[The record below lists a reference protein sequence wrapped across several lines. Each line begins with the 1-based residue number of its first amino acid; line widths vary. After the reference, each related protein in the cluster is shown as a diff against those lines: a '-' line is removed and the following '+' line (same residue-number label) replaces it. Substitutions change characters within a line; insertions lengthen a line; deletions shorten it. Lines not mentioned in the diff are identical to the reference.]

1 MATCGCS
8 VSKVSRG
15 GDSGAAGGGGGSA
28 VASAAYMTAQQLL
41 EYLTGLVK
49 DYRAKAPGVVTTF
62 MVAPDGA
69 PDWVLDR
76 EQLWNA
82 AEAKNNRINS
92 VLARKCLLSLPH
104 ELDAAAREQ
113 LTRDFCA
120 YLVETFDVAVDAAI
134 HLPSR
139 QGDQRNHHAHLMFT
153 TNVVTPDGF
162 GPKTRVLDDLK
173 TGPVAITGMREK
185 WEALVNAALGRA
197 GVDARIS
204 AKTKLAQ
211 IVEMDQQIEAAP
223 SPAVRQRLQRQRST
237 LAAHPPQPKI
247 GAAVTT
253 FRRRAERL
261 RSEQPRRAKGR
272 PPTAEQVLASLTAS
286 PEVHAKNAETA
297 RWLDE
302 FDKNEGARK
311 QVDERRSRYWRQ
323 AVEGLGR
330 KPAEA
335 PVERAF
341 ASAEPRRQ
349 RQRPAEPR
357 PAPVEAPERP
367 VERVQAVPAA
377 AEARSA
383 TEAQQVALEAL
394 EAIPAAQELPSPN
407 YQFVEA
413 PVEPQEATVELP
425 VPPQRPA
432 SIMEQLDAEMAA
444 SGWIRE
450 PARPRTE
457 PSADPEPTPEPPSP
471 VWPSLRA
478 AFEAIISPEGFGGRL
493 WGVLQDWGLVRKR
506 VSLEEVSDVLAREGM
521 VETTLQNFATKDR
534 PSRLQIL
541 DDLEL
546 PHDLD
551 VGVSAS
557 RMITPVVDEQKPER
571 QAHVPAH
578 QQAPEPEPNPTPV
591 EPEPDNPA
599 PHTWSSGPS
608 M

>member
-185 WEALVNAALGRA
+185 WEALVNAALGQA

-211 IVEMDQQIEAAP
+211 IVEIDQQIEAAP

-261 RSEQPRRAKGR
+261 RSEQPRRAKGQKPAQQGSRQASCPIPR
-272 PPTAEQVLASLTAS
+272 PPAANTG
-286 PEVHAKNAETA
+286 N
-297 RWLDE
+297 
-302 FDKNEGARK
+302 GAR
-311 QVDERRSRYWRQ
+311 
-323 AVEGLGR
+323 
-330 KPAEA
+330 P
-335 PVERAF
+335 P
-341 ASAEPRRQ
+341 ASARLRFCRTHQATAPSQPSSHEP
-349 RQRPAEPR
+349 
-357 PAPVEAPERP
+357 
-367 VERVQAVPAA
+367 
-377 AEARSA
+377 
-383 TEAQQVALEAL
+383 
-394 EAIPAAQELPSPN
+394 
-407 YQFVEA
+407 
-413 PVEPQEATVELP
+413 
-425 VPPQRPA
+425 
-432 SIMEQLDAEMAA
+432 LD
-444 SGWIRE
+444 
-450 PARPRTE
+450 
-457 PSADPEPTPEPPSP
+457 
-471 VWPSLRA
+471 WP
-478 AFEAIISPEGFGGRL
+478 
-493 WGVLQDWGLVRKR
+493 
-506 VSLEEVSDVLAREGM
+506 
-521 VETTLQNFATKDR
+521 
-534 PSRLQIL
+534 
-541 DDLEL
+541 
-546 PHDLD
+546 
-551 VGVSAS
+551 
-557 RMITPVVDEQKPER
+557 
-571 QAHVPAH
+571 
-578 QQAPEPEPNPTPV
+578 
-591 EPEPDNPA
+591 
-599 PHTWSSGPS
+599 
-608 M
+608 